1 MQALIDL
8 APLGAFLAAYYAAGF
23 YVATAV
29 LMAGMLLLLG
39 FDLVRTRRIP
49 LLHGASAALV
59 FVLGGATLALHD
71 QRFIQ
76 WKPTVFFW
84 SLALAFLGS
93 AWIGA
98 KPLAQRLLESA
109 LGTAGRID
117 RVHWLR
123 LNFSWVVFYLVIG
136 ALNLYVAWNMSE
148 RTWVNFKVF
157 GLTLA
162 TLVFV
167 AAQAVWVAR
176 QVPAAAPEAPGKP

>member
-1 MQALIDL
+1 
-8 APLGAFLAAYYAAGF
+8 
-23 YVATAV
+23 
-29 LMAGMLLLLG
+29 
-39 FDLVRTRRIP
+39 
-49 LLHGASAALV
+49 
-59 FVLGGATLALHD
+59 
-71 QRFIQ
+71 
-76 WKPTVFFW
+76 
-84 SLALAFLGS
+84 
-93 AWIGA
+93 
-98 KPLAQRLLESA
+98 
-109 LGTAGRID
+109 
-117 RVHWLR
+117 VHWLR